1 MEGTVYHSHLLVH
14 LLFFSIHIYLY
25 HPVMFSVDH
34 TVLLLLIPVLI
45 YSQSDKKIKKE
56 GELFFMKFKTCMAY
70 LHVQHEQS
78 QK

>member
-45 YSQSDKKIKKE
+45 YSQSDKK
-56 GELFFMKFKTCMAY
+56 
-70 LHVQHEQS
+70 
-78 QK
+78 